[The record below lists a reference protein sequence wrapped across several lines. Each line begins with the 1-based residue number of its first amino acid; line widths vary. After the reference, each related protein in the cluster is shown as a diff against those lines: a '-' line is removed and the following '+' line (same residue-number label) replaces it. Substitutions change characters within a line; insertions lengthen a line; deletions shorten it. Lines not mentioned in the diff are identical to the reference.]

1 MKVFSNAGPLMALGK
16 LGQLELLYRLFG
28 PVGLP
33 TAVYQEVVIRGSQR
47 GYSDALLIEMA
58 LHRKQLVVLDVIHDD
73 LPSEIASLPLD
84 AGEKEAIYLATR
96 VPNSLVLLDDL
107 KAREEAKARK
117 LAVKGTIGVMVQA
130 YRNGLVTLDEMGTIF
145 EAIIASDDI
154 WIASGLCREV
164 LNRLKTEPR
173 NHREE
178 SDI

>member
-1 MKVFSNAGPLMALGK
+1 VKVFSNAGPLMALGK

-28 PVGLP
+28 QVGFS
-33 TAVYQEVVIRGSQR
+33 TSVYQEVVIRGSQR
-47 GYSDALLIEMA
+47 GYPDALLIEMA
-58 LHRKQLVVLDVIHDD
+58 LQRKQLVVLNVIYDD
-73 LPSEIASLPLD
+73 LPSDIASLPID

-117 LAVKGTIGVMVQA
+117 LAVKGTIGVLVQA
-130 YRNGLVTLDEMGTIF
+130 YRNSLVTIDEVGTIF
-145 EAIIASDDI
+145 EAIIANDDI
-154 WIASGLCREV
+154 WIASDLCREV